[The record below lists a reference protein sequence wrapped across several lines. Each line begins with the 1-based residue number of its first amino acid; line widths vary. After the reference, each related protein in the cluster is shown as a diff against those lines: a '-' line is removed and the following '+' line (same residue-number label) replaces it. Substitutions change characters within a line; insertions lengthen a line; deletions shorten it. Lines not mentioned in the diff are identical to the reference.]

1 MRKRNTFIGM
11 ILVIAV
17 LVLGVGYAALN
28 GITLTLNGTVNVKAN
43 ADFRVIFVELISRST
58 EGKIVGI
65 GDEQVDIVNGVI
77 ADGGLSANMT
87 VNLDATNKHA
97 YAIYKIQNVSAEL
110 NATVDIKTDAVY
122 SGSASEYLTVDSKL
136 FSDESCQT
144 ELSTTVLDKETGVAY
159 LKVMVD
165 LNKLPVE
172 DIQNAIFTIE
182 LDATPVSTEVGN

>member
-28 GITLTLNGTVNVKAN
+28 GITLTLNGTANVKAN

-144 ELSTTVLDKETGVAY
+144 ELGTTVLDKETGVAY